1 MLMCLSYANSALTAL
16 QARPRIQRK
25 ASGFWTLLI
34 FPSSAI
40 QPDQLGREEGK
51 CLHSGEKNKH
61 RKIKQTVMRRKGLAV
76 AAVLKGINVL
86 LRYRST
92 FYNGIL
98 INGADPLH

>member
-25 ASGFWTLLI
+25 ASGFWNLLI

-51 CLHSGEKNKH
+51 CLLSGENKE
-61 RKIKQTVMRRKGLAV
+61 KAQ
-76 AAVLKGINVL
+76 
-86 LRYRST
+86 
-92 FYNGIL
+92 
-98 INGADPLH
+98 